1 MNISG
6 FVAVKRSIREWGWY
20 HEPKVF
26 TLFMHLLIDANFK
39 DTEWEGRTI
48 KRGQLVTTIT
58 LLSADTGLSR
68 QEVRTCLRRLG
79 GSREVLST
87 SLGRWSIITVCNYDS
102 YQEQQLGC
110 NSVATRSQP
119 DSNSLNKNKGI
130 KEQRNKDNINT
141 YVADKGAA
149 DRLYALYPS
158 SVVRANG
165 SRSSLK
171 SGKDKDKLLRLLTK
185 QSEEELANTIKRYL
199 SENPGAYIKM
209 FSTFLNNLPDY
220 SDDAVLEEQPELPLY
235 DQLRQ
240 QANKP
245 QTV

>member
-1 MNISG
+1 MNTSG
-6 FVAVKRSIREWGWY
+6 FYALKRTIQEWGWY
-20 HEPKVF
+20 HDPKVF

-39 DTEWEGRTI
+39 DTDREGRII
-48 KRGQLVTTIT
+48 KRGQLVTSIA
-58 LLSADTGLSR
+58 LLAADTGLSR
-68 QEVRTCLRRLG
+68 QEVRTCLRKLG
-79 GSREVLST
+79 GSGEVRST
-87 SLGRWSIITVCNYDS
+87 SIGRLSILTICNYDT
-102 YQEQQLGC
+102 YREQQPYS
-110 NSVATRSQP
+110 NTVATRLQP
-119 DSNSLNKNKGI
+119 DSNTLYKKKEI
-130 KEQRNKDNINT
+130 KEQRNKDNIYT

-165 SRSSLK
+165 NRVSLK
-171 SGKDKDKLLRLLTK
+171 SAKDKEKLERLLRSKT
-185 QSEEELANTIKRYL
+185 EEELANTIKRYL

-220 SDDAVLEEQPELPLY
+220 SDDTVIEEQPELPLY